1 MDVFSFISLLFM
13 YFMCGHLYLLIPYP
27 ILSLPFF
34 SVVVSSSFSI
44 CESVSVWL
52 YTICFCFVIY

>member
-1 MDVFSFISLLFM
+1 MDVFPFISLLFM
-13 YFMCGHLYLLIPYP
+13 YFMCSRLYLLIPYP
-27 ILSLPFF
+27 ILSLSFF
-34 SVVVSSSFSI
+34 SVVVSSSFFI